1 MSKKKRKI
9 KPSKDAGLKNFLA
22 SPQFAVVRGA
32 FYMLLAFFAVIAVTS
47 FVIKLF
53 FPGENPDFNWLGS
66 FGRWLGELLVSNSF
80 GIASMGLC
88 FLLFVYGLR
97 LIVKNRSE
105 KPEEAPRPT
114 LWGDDRRF
122 HKCLWSVLFW
132 VIWLCTFIGW
142 IANPEKS
149 EQSTLGASLAGVVG
163 TEIAR
168 MLHGF
173 LHIGL
178 PILLFFLAM
187 LFLIMVHK
195 VHVPVPNIKLKDG
208 LFNKNRIPEIVN
220 ASEEKRSKKND
231 EEDDGEGDE
240 EEKDGKKGFFAGIFS
255 RFKNNDGEVEDEEDD
270 EVGDDGVDFEDDSH
284 INDLVSESLGRR
296 GKNKNEIKNE
306 IKNENEGNDNTI
318 TFSIDDQFEAVNR
331 RAGRPGVVD
340 SGEQE
345 GPIFTVKQ
353 TPDDKPLNAAGQ
365 DEEPTEEELDT
376 DDYRVHY
383 GVGEPYDPKLD
394 LKDFVMPNTDILEDW
409 EQKNVKV
416 TKEELI
422 ANKDRIVETLRDYG
436 IEVTEI
442 SAQPG
447 PTVTLYKIKPARG
460 VRISK
465 IQGLENDIALSLA
478 ALGIRIIAPI
488 PGESN
493 IGIEVPNAKPQ
504 IVAMKTMLES
514 DEFRNAKME
523 LPVAFG
529 KTISNEC
536 FVTDLAKMPHLLMAG
551 ATGTGKSVGLNAV
564 LASLLYTKHPSELK
578 LVLIDPKK
586 VEFSLYSK
594 IERHYLAVMPDELTK
609 DPDKREPVITDVKKV
624 VRTLNSLCIE
634 MDTRYDLLKAAKVRK
649 ITEYNDKF
657 CKRMLN
663 PDHGHRYLPY
673 IVVVIDEFGDLIM
686 TVGKEVELPI
696 CRLAQLARAV
706 GIHLIIATQRP
717 TTNIITG
724 TIKANFPARVA
735 FRVTSGIDSKTILDT
750 GGAQQLIGRGD
761 MLISLAGKDLVRLQ
775 CALIDTPEIEKLVNE
790 IGEQRGYAEGEGF
803 VLPEYLDENDAPNKE
818 FDAKA
823 KDEFFN
829 DAARLVVAS
838 QFGSTSLLQRK
849 LQLGYNRAGRIID
862 QLEAAGIVGPYN
874 GSKARD
880 VLIKDE
886 VTLEELLRTL

>member
-1 MSKKKRKI
+1 MSKKKKKI
-9 KPSKDAGLKNFLA
+9 KPTKEGGFRHFLTT
-22 SPQFAVVRGA
+22 PQFAVTRGA
-32 FYMLLAFFAVIAVTS
+32 FYMLLAFFAFVATLS
-47 FVIKLF
+47 FVFKLI
-53 FPGENPDFNWLGS
+53 FPGNNPDYNLIGS
-66 FGRWLGELLVSNSF
+66 FGHWLGKLLVSNSF
-80 GIASMGLC
+80 GIASLGLC
-88 FLLFVYGLR
+88 FLLFIYGLR
-97 LIVKNRSE
+97 LIVKNRTPKRGSD
-105 KPEEAPRPT
+105 KKRQDSSTGT

-122 HKCLWSVLFW
+122 SKCMWSVLFW
-132 VIWLCTFIGW
+132 VLWLSTSLGW
-142 IANPEKS
+142 LANPEKS

-168 MLHGF
+168 LLHGF

-178 PILLFFLAM
+178 PILLAFLAI
-187 LFLIMVHK
+187 LFLVMVHH
-195 VHVPVPNIKLKDG
+195 VNVPVPNINLKDKFSKTDNG
-208 LFNKNRIPEIVN
+208 EQSEPE
-220 ASEEKRSKKND
+220 ND
-231 EEDDGEGDE
+231 RE
-240 EEKDGKKGFFAGIFS
+240 EENDSSGKGQKSGFFS
-255 RFKNNDGEVEDEEDD
+255 RFFDRFKSNPDGDDEDD
-270 EVGDDGVDFEDDSH
+270 DNHDVGADFEDDSH
-284 INDLVSESLGRR
+284 IDELATERR
-296 GKNKNEIKNE
+296 GERDSK
-306 IKNENEGNDNTI
+306 ENEDVPEVISFN
-318 TFSIDDQFEAVNR
+318 IDDQFERVNSM
-331 RAGRPGVVD
+331 AGHPGVPD
-340 SGEQE
+340 DAHTDD
-345 GPIFTVKQ
+345 GPIFTVTQ
-353 TPDDKPLNAAGQ
+353 QQGTARDEEEDNAADGFG
-365 DEEPTEEELDT
+365 DSEELDP
-376 DDYRVHY
+376 DDYRAHY
-383 GVGEPYDPKLD
+383 GIDEPYDPKLD
-394 LKDFVMPNTDILEDW
+394 LKDFVMPTTDILEDW
-409 EQKNVKV
+409 DQTNVKV
-416 TKEELI
+416 TKEELF

-436 IEVTEI
+436 IEITEI

-514 DEFRNAKME
+514 EEFAKAKEKME

-578 LVLIDPKK
+578 LVLVDPKK

-609 DPDKREPVITDVKKV
+609 EPDKREPVITDVKKV

-634 MDTRYDLLKAAKVRK
+634 MDSRYDLLKAAKVRK

-775 CALIDTPEIEKLVNE
+775 CALIDTPEIERLVHC
-790 IGEQRGYAEGEGF
+790 IGEQRGYPDDEGF